1 MTQNMLQRHFVVLK
15 SLKIRTFANIY
26 LLFSKEKHTFA
37 INQRPMKKTIL
48 SILLLSLGTF
58 GTQAMAA
65 EATPSWLEA
74 LEVSQQ
80 NEVRISVSGNNVRV
94 QNAQGATLEIYN
106 ITGVKVA
113 DFKIDSPDKTINT
126 GLTRGCY
133 IVKVGKVA
141 RKISIL

>member
-1 MTQNMLQRHFVVLK
+1 
-15 SLKIRTFANIY
+15 
-26 LLFSKEKHTFA
+26 
-37 INQRPMKKTIL
+37 MKKTTL
-48 SILLLSLGTF
+48 SILFLSLGTC
-58 GTQAMAA
+58 GTLASAA
-65 EATPSWLEA
+65 RVSPSWLEA
-74 LEVSQQ
+74 LEV
-80 NEVRISVSGNNVRV
+80 NRMEDVRITVSGNNVRV

-113 DFKIDSPDKTINT
+113 DFKIDSPDKTVNT

>member
-1 MTQNMLQRHFVVLK
+1 MKK
-15 SLKIRTFANIY
+15 SL
-26 LLFSKEKHTFA
+26 L
-37 INQRPMKKTIL
+37 P
-48 SILLLSLGTF
+48 ILLLSLSTF
-58 GTQAMAA
+58 SIQASAA
-65 EATPSWLEA
+65 WISPSWLET
-74 LEVSQQ
+74 LEV
-80 NEVRISVSGNNVRV
+80 NRMEDVRISVSGNNVRV

-141 RKISIL
+141 RKISIF

>member
-1 MTQNMLQRHFVVLK
+1 
-15 SLKIRTFANIY
+15 
-26 LLFSKEKHTFA
+26 
-37 INQRPMKKTIL
+37 
-48 SILLLSLGTF
+48 
-58 GTQAMAA
+58 MAA

>member
-1 MTQNMLQRHFVVLK
+1 
-15 SLKIRTFANIY
+15 
-26 LLFSKEKHTFA
+26 
-37 INQRPMKKTIL
+37 MKKTIL

-65 EATPSWLEA
+65 EVTPSWLEA